1 MNTEKKYYKLRLC
14 NFYEK
19 HRKCTKS
26 DKCNYAHGKEEL
38 REFKKECINGLK
50 CFKKDC
56 LYLHPES
63 WNPEDNIRI
72 CEYYLN
78 GYCVNEDNCKFKH
91 IKEDENN
98 KNNYEEI
105 KNDKN
110 IKIEENNKN
119 IDINNNNEFPE
130 LKENIISDIMK
141 TNDDILEEKKI
152 SELIKNNNVNELE
165 SKDPKY
171 KDTNVNQNYNLS
183 PNIEIFVNGIKN
195 DMLNINE
202 ENDNKENDFNEIENL
217 INNLQNDFLKYTK
230 KIKKNIDETF
240 IEDKYIYGINMKL
253 ELNKIMSKIDLL
265 KNNYQDIINNEDNK

>member
-91 IKEDENN
+91 IKKDEKV

-105 KNDKN
+105 KKDEN
-110 IKIEENNKN
+110 IKIEENNKY
-119 IDINNNNEFPE
+119 IDINNNDEFPE
-130 LKENIISDIMK
+130 LKENIISDIIK
-141 TNDDILEEKKI
+141 TNDDILEDKKT
-152 SELIKNNNVNELE
+152 SELIENNNVNGLE
-165 SKDPKY
+165 SKDSQC
-171 KDTNVNQNYNLS
+171 KDINVNQNYNLS
-183 PNIEIFVNGIKN
+183 PNIEFFVNRIK
-195 DMLNINE
+195 
-202 ENDNKENDFNEIENL
+202 NDNKENDFNEIENL

-230 KIKKNIDETF
+230 KIKINIDETF
-240 IEDKYIYGINMKL
+240 TEDKYIYGINMKL
-253 ELNKIMSKIDLL
+253 ELNKIMSEIDLL
-265 KNNYQDIINNEDNK
+265 KKNYQDIINNEDNK